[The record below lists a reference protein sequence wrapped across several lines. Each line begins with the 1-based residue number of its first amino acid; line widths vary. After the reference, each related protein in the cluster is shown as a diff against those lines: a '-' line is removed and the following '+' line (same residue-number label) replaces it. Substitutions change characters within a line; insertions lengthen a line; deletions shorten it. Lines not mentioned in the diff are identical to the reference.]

1 MQVVLREPLRL
12 TLFCVLG
19 LIETYNS
26 DLQGDSDEV
35 CQDPSRV
42 GNGGGPDGRPDRRA
56 SREQL
61 AGEPFILYAALA
73 AFAIGMI
80 ILLADDDSDEAPEPV
95 SP

>member
-1 MQVVLREPLRL
+1 MKFAK
-12 TLFCVLG
+12 TLLASATAVG
-19 LIETYNS
+19 LMAAPIAARAGAACAATPVA
-26 DLQGDSDEV
+26 DS
-35 CQDPSRV
+35 
-42 GNGGGPDGRPDRRA
+42 
-56 SREQL
+56 EQL

>member
-1 MQVVLREPLRL
+1 MKFAK
-12 TLFCVLG
+12 TLLASATAVG
-19 LIETYNS
+19 LMAAPIAAQAAPARAATPVA
-26 DLQGDSDEV
+26 DS
-35 CQDPSRV
+35 
-42 GNGGGPDGRPDRRA
+42 
-56 SREQL
+56 EQL